1 MPPTADTRS
10 RIGSTNYDEPAD
22 TTVKCSTLT
31 DNSLRVKGTTLRR
44 FKKEEGVIYHIPS
57 SSDLASLFASDESK
71 PILLNSPS
79 LNKKSSSQST
89 DTIRPLRAVRRLLR
103 TSETVAPSK
112 TTYDDAIQSSTSSP
126 TNLPSK
132 KSGARKLQ
140 RSASSR
146 VEDGAEKDIA
156 SITSRIFQRLTI
168 LQDSFDLDSV
178 GEPKSI
184 SKTPVSNMLVKYT
197 LEDLNI
203 KICCYERHATTWDS
217 LDCAFF
223 IFPAQLL
230 ITCASKND
238 FDPLAIP
245 DVTIVDLVCTTVA
258 INGLYKSYPQIAFRT
273 FYDGATICY
282 VNDEPTPDLSR
293 GIHIGNV
300 PWCSTMDG
308 DGHFGWYTRFWV
320 PIPFALFQRAETR
333 IFKID
338 AKVHVNGEDGRDKFL
353 NASSDFTLS
362 RLRRDSAMQ
371 K

>member
-1 MPPTADTRS
+1 
-10 RIGSTNYDEPAD
+10 
-22 TTVKCSTLT
+22 
-31 DNSLRVKGTTLRR
+31 
-44 FKKEEGVIYHIPS
+44 
-57 SSDLASLFASDESK
+57 
-71 PILLNSPS
+71 
-79 LNKKSSSQST
+79 
-89 DTIRPLRAVRRLLR
+89 
-103 TSETVAPSK
+103 
-112 TTYDDAIQSSTSSP
+112 
-126 TNLPSK
+126 
-132 KSGARKLQ
+132 
-140 RSASSR
+140 

-156 SITSRIFQRLTI
+156 SITSRILQRLTI

-184 SKTPVSNMLVKYT
+184 SKNPVSNMLVKYT

-203 KICCYERHATTWDS
+203 KIRCYERHATTWDS
-217 LDCAFF
+217 LDWRVYTLLNVSVSCAYHFQKHSAFF

-258 INGLYKSYPQIAFRT
+258 INGPYKSYPQIAFRT